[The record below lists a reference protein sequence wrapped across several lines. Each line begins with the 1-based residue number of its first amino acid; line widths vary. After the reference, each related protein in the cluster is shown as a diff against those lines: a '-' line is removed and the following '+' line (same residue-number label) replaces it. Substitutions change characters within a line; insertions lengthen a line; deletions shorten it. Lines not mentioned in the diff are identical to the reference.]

1 MLSFR
6 QYRGLANND
15 AAPKA
20 ASSIIEAQSGIESQI
35 DKLVDDWMAEL
46 KAELIQGTFVTG
58 QRSMWDRFKN
68 TIANLWHGR
77 QSIDNPYLWQNKLG
91 YDLGRKVE
99 SVTNIHMPLH
109 HYKYLYESFSAFAGQ
124 IKEAAVLPPGTAN
137 LRIMQIL
144 DKHATML
151 KRRLKELFATAP
163 EKAPPAVPAPEPK
176 ASAPPAAPAPATSAP
191 SSSSA
196 TASNPPAAD
205 KDEYHFENLPPEEN
219 RDWNSLTQAE
229 KNRWNKLGGGI
240 SLRQGSRGG
249 VGVEMPYILRL
260 GDPRHR
266 NLAAAEAGIQ
276 NHYKARRVEKAENP
290 IKSKQELEQRVKK
303 VVEKNRSRTQPTAQ
317 SGSSTGTGGSGAP
330 RQQPQPTTATEA
342 PASAPAHSREDSDT
356 PAIGTGYSLAGYEK
370 LKTITDMLIPAIDDE
385 RKDELKATKEEG
397 IDAAERLRDKIVEN
411 CTKLIDEMIDDNEK
425 KARLKEELARKDTDD
440 DLKSFVNDLIHGDL

>member
-15 AAPKA
+15 AAPEA

-35 DKLVDDWMAEL
+35 DKLVDDWIADL
-46 KAELIQGTFVTG
+46 KAELVQGTFVTG

-68 TIANLWHGR
+68 TVANIWHGR
-77 QSIDNPYLWQNKLG
+77 QSSDNPYLWQNKLG
-91 YDLGRKVE
+91 DDLGRKVE

-109 HYKYLYESFSAFAGQ
+109 HYKFLYESFSVFAEQ
-124 IKEAAVLPPGTAN
+124 INEAAILPPGTAN

-144 DKHATML
+144 DKQAVML
-151 KRRLKELFATAP
+151 KRRLKDLFATAP
-163 EKAPPAVPAPEPK
+163 EKAPTAAPTPEAKP
-176 ASAPPAAPAPATSAP
+176 SAPPAAPAPAPSAP

-205 KDEYHFENLPPEEN
+205 KDEYHFENLPPADN

-229 KNRWNKLGGGI
+229 KDRWNKLGGGI
-240 SLRQGSRGG
+240 SPRQVSRGS

-260 GDPRHR
+260 GDPRRR

-276 NHYKARRVEKAENP
+276 NHYKARRVEKPENP
-290 IKSKQELEQRVKK
+290 IKSKQELDERVKK
-303 VVEKNRSRTQPTAQ
+303 VVEKNRSRPQPTAQ

-330 RQQPQPTTATEA
+330 RQRPQPTTATEA
-342 PASAPAHSREDSDT
+342 PAPALPREDPDAPAIS
-356 PAIGTGYSLAGYEK
+356 TGYSLAGYEK
-370 LKTITDMLIPAIDDE
+370 LRTITDLLLPVLDDE
-385 RKDELKATKEEG
+385 RKEELKAIKEEG

-411 CTKLIDEMIDDNEK
+411 CSKLIDDMIDDNEK
-425 KARLKEELARKDTDD
+425 KVGLKEELARKDTDD
-440 DLKSFVNDLIHGDL
+440 ALKSFVNDLIHGEL